1 MIYGKRLIKMPAR
14 IRFQIK
20 GHPANRFYWL
30 VAQSDKASVRSQPIE
45 RLGYWIPDVKR
56 VYNDRSLILNRAR
69 LKYWLGVGAEPSEG
83 VLRLLSHIGF
93 LPKKPPP
100 FGSKTLYPRPV
111 IEDPVIPEPS
121 KLLDIGAA
129 NSARED
135 YEAMVKGNE
144 ERKMKYQDNM
154 RSQFHIRD
162 SQPPGKEVQDY
173 MTKYYEYLDLLKEA
187 IPDSIEN
194 KAKLFISMLKFFES
208 SSYDDKINPV
218 DLANE
223 LNISKERAE
232 KILQTYDS
240 VQIPFTSADIDDMK
254 VDLTSPKALP
264 KKIKPGTKFY
274 VPPKDPITPVPN
286 FKDDIEQDFPL
297 KLFDIKHP
305 VRPTDVYGLKI
316 VPNAVKTD
324 MAKKKW
330 PGYNYVS
337 IPRKNKPF

>member
-1 MIYGKRLIKMPAR
+1 MPAR

-45 RLGYWIPDVKR
+45 RLGYWIPDVKK
-56 VYNDRSLILNRAR
+56 VYDDRSVILNRAR

-100 FGSKTLYPRPV
+100 FGRTTLYPRPV
-111 IEDPVIPEPS
+111 IEDPEIPEPPQ
-121 KLLDIGAA
+121 LLDIGAA

-144 ERKMKYQDNM
+144 ERKKQLEENM
-154 RSQFHIRD
+154 HAQFHVRD
-162 SQPPGKEVQDY
+162 SQPPEKEINDY
-173 MTKYYEYLDLLKEA
+173 MKKYYEYLDLLKTVV
-187 IPDSIEN
+187 PDDTEN
-194 KAKLFISMLKFFES
+194 KAKLFVSMLKFFNNSDQEK
-208 SSYDDKINPV
+208 KINSFT
-218 DLANE
+218 LAKE
-223 LNISKERAE
+223 LNITKEKAE
-232 KILQTYDS
+232 KILQAYDS
-240 VQIPFTSADIDDMK
+240 VQIPFDGADIDDMK
-254 VDLTSPKALP
+254 VNMTPKKLS

-274 VPPKDPITPVPN
+274 VPSKEPITPVPN
-286 FKDDIEQDFPL
+286 FRDDMEQDFPL

-305 VRPTDVYGLKI
+305 VRPNNEYGLKI
-316 VPNAVKTD
+316 VPNPVKTE
-324 MAKKKW
+324 MGKKKY
-330 PGYNYVS
+330 PGYNYSS